1 MKLIKSFKALR
12 PKKGKEN
19 DVIAPPYDV
28 LNSAEA
34 REMAKNKPF
43 SFLHVSKPEI
53 DLDHK
58 IEFSNPKVYEKGA
71 ENLNNL
77 IKNKVLIQDDEDC
90 LYIYEIKLNE
100 ISQTGVG
107 CIASVEAYQKNIIKK
122 HEYTKPEKEDD
133 RVENIT
139 KLKAQTGPVLLA
151 YKNTDKISE
160 AINKAKVQKPVYN
173 VFAHDGSNH
182 KIWVVNNKDQIEKM
196 LSEINSMESLF
207 IADGHHRSAAAARVK
222 EKFSKKNLN
231 HDGNENYNYFLAVA
245 FPHSEMTI
253 LDYNRIIKGLNGQS
267 INSLISNIEKN
278 YFVKKHSEEFKPVTK
293 NTFGMYIDKNWYE
306 LNAIKENINLT
317 DPVKSL
323 DVSILHDTIIEPL
336 LGIYDERTDPRIDF
350 VGGARGL
357 KELENRVNND
367 NFDIAFALFP
377 TPIEALIDV
386 AEANKV
392 MPPKSTWFEPKLLD
406 GLLSHLIN

>member
-28 LNSAEA
+28 LSSSEA
-34 REMAKNKPF
+34 REMTKNKPL

-53 DLDHK
+53 DLDPK
-58 IEFSNPKVYEKGA
+58 IEFNNPKVYEKGE

-90 LYIYEIKLNE
+90 LYIYEIILNE
-100 ISQTGVG
+100 ISQTGIG
-107 CIASVEAYQKNIIKK
+107 CIASVEAYEKNIIKK
-122 HEYTKPEKEDD
+122 HEYTKPVKEDD

-151 YKNTDKISE
+151 YKNTDVISKAIHKI
-160 AINKAKVQKPVYN
+160 KGQKPLYD

-182 KIWVVNNKDQIEKM
+182 KIWVINNKDQIEKI
-196 LSEINSMESLF
+196 LSEINSMDSLF

-222 EKFSKKNLN
+222 ENFSKKNPN
-231 HDGNENYNYFLAVA
+231 HNGNENYNFFLAVA

-253 LDYNRIIKGLNGQS
+253 LDYNRIIRGLNGQS
-267 INSLISNIEKN
+267 IDTLISSIKKN
-278 YFVKKHSEEFKPVTK
+278 FSIKKHNKEFKPAKK

-306 LNAIKENINLT
+306 LNVIKEKINSI

-336 LGIYDERTDPRIDF
+336 LGIYDERTDSRIDF

-367 NFDIAFALFP
+367 GFDIAFALFP
-377 TPIEALIDV
+377 TPIEALINV

>member
-28 LNSAEA
+28 LSSSEA

-43 SFLHVSKPEI
+43 SFLHVSKTEI
-53 DLDHK
+53 DLDPK
-58 IEFSNPKVYEKGA
+58 IEFNNPKVYEKGA
-71 ENLNNL
+71 ENLNDL
-77 IKNKVLIQDDEDC
+77 IKDKVLIQENEDC
-90 LYIYEIKLNE
+90 LYIYEIVLNE
-100 ISQTGVG
+100 ISQTGIG
-107 CIASVEAYQKNIIKK
+107 CIASVEAYEKNIIKK

-151 YKNTDKISE
+151 YKNTDRISQL
-160 AINKAKVQKPVYN
+160 IHKVKDQKPVYN

-182 KIWVVNNKDQIEKM
+182 KIWIVDNNGQIEKI

-207 IADGHHRSAAAARVK
+207 IADGHHRSAAATRVK
-222 EKFSKKNLN
+222 EKFSKKNPTHN
-231 HDGNENYNYFLAVA
+231 GNENYNFFLAVA

-253 LDYNRIIKGLNGQS
+253 LDYNRIIRGLNGQS
-267 INSLISNIEKN
+267 VDFLISNIEKN
-278 YFVKKHSEEFKPVTK
+278 FSIKKHDKEFKPVTK

-336 LGIYDERTDPRIDF
+336 LGICDERTDPRIDF

-367 NFDIAFALFP
+367 GFDIAFALFP